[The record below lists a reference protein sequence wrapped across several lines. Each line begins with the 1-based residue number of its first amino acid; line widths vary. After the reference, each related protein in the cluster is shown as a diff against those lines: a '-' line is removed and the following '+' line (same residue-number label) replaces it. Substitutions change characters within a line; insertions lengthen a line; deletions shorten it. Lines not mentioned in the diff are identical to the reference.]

1 MADNKKIV
9 YEIMHKDRKVAV
21 IDNSGRSK
29 IYFKSFMPYNLYLEE
44 DTDIDTLVNNITNFN
59 YWCSS
64 RVLTLDRKYA
74 KEILNSIGML
84 QAVTDKER
92 AQIALSYRCASLT
105 DVFWVKKKR

>member
-44 DTDIDTLVNNITNFN
+44 DTDIDTLVNNITNNKIFFITIMLLIPFFKHIL
-59 YWCSS
+59 
-64 RVLTLDRKYA
+64 RDKKIILTFVY
-74 KEILNSIGML
+74 
-84 QAVTDKER
+84 
-92 AQIALSYRCASLT
+92 
-105 DVFWVKKKR
+105 F